1 TTSQNSTISSL
12 STTTTSSSI
21 ESPLI
26 TDDTKPMSFEAA
38 LQRFKRL
45 SSSTRCS
52 TTSVSASSLP
62 KPQLITAHQDTSIAY
77 ERPWDTLQTSLISSL
92 SSPSSATP
100 NRNGGSLQK
109 MPST

>member
-1 TTSQNSTISSL
+1 
-12 STTTTSSSI
+12 
-21 ESPLI
+21 
-26 TDDTKPMSFEAA
+26 M
-38 LQRFKRL
+38 

-109 MPST
+109 MPSTEESKQIGTPPFPMVSPNISTCRHSTCSPDEKNTINNLNVGGK